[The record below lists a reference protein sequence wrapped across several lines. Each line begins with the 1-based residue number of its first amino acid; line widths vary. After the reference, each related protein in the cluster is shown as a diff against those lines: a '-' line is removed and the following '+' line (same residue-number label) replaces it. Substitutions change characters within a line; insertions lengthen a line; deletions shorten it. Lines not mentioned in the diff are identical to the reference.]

1 MPLNKDGTHKLY
13 SPYKN
18 TTKSRFKY
26 WVYVKADNKKGR
38 KRIGFGY
45 KPMQDFS
52 QHKDQKRRQ
61 SYLARAKGIKNKQG
75 ELTYK
80 LKDTA
85 NYWAVK
91 LWADPPPKWTQ

>member
-18 TTKSRFKY
+18 RTKSRFKY
-26 WVYVKADNKKGR
+26 WVYVRSDNKKGR
-38 KRIGFGY
+38 KRIGFGF
-45 KPMQDFS
+45 KGMDDWRSKTATKEQR
-52 QHKDQKRRQ
+52 K
-61 SYLARAKGIKNKQG
+61 SYRARASGIKNKKG

-85 NYWAVK
+85 NYWSYNY
-91 LWADPPPKWTQ
+91 LW